1 MAVVLGFRWRTS
13 DDEDAPQMRD
23 TTPFL
28 LNETVGTLRR
38 RLALECGGSIA
49 DAAKIDPELWLCK
62 DDEKETPTE
71 RVNAPAILDWMPTT
85 CPPVLFERH
94 ASGGRKA
101 VILFTFPPLI
111 AGTCTWTALLASLA
125 SRVG

>member
-13 DDEDAPQMRD
+13 GDKDAPQMRD

-28 LNETVGTLRR
+28 PNESVGTLRR
-38 RLALECGGSIA
+38 RLALECGSTA
-49 DAAKIDPELWLCK
+49 VNAAAVGPELWLCN
-62 DDEKETPTE
+62 DDENETPTE